1 MTEAVT
7 KLVSVRIHWSL
18 IVVQESYI
26 FIVGWFRLISYRL
39 CLEQT
44 DRKGLRSRLTK
55 GAFKM
60 SGSICFANLSA
71 SFSGITLILVL

>member
-1 MTEAVT
+1 MTVAVI

-18 IVVQESYI
+18 IVVQESCI
-26 FIVGWFRLISYRL
+26 FIVGWLRLISNRL

-44 DRKGLRSRLTK
+44 DRKGLTK
-55 GAFKM
+55 GAFKI